1 MANENK
7 VLLVLQAIEEAR
19 PIVQA
24 IELDNPDAVVENQP
38 AMIRITSPNKLVVN
52 AETMEE
58 IIGREWNPQE
68 LQLCLITLAGN
79 VDEDYDHFTIYW
91 DN

>member
-1 MANENK
+1 MAENN
-7 VLLVLQAIEEAR
+7 VLLVLQDVEEAR

-24 IELDNPDAVVENQP
+24 VQKDNINAIVENQP
-38 AMIRITSPNKLVVN
+38 AMIRITCPDRLVIN

-58 IIGREWNPQE
+58 IIGREWDPQE

-79 VDEDYDHFTIYW
+79 VDEDYDHFIIYW

>member
-38 AMIRITSPNKLVVN
+38 AMI
-52 AETMEE
+52 
-58 IIGREWNPQE
+58 E
-68 LQLCLITLAGN
+68 LHLQIS
-79 VDEDYDHFTIYW
+79 
-91 DN
+91 

>member
-1 MANENK
+1 
-7 VLLVLQAIEEAR
+7 
-19 PIVQA
+19 
-24 IELDNPDAVVENQP
+24 
-38 AMIRITSPNKLVVN
+38 
-52 AETMEE
+52 MEE

>member
-1 MANENK
+1 MAENN
-7 VLLVLQAIEEAR
+7 VLLVLQDVEEAR

-24 IELDNPDAVVENQP
+24 VQKDNINAMVENQP
-38 AMIRITSPNKLVVN
+38 AMIRITCPDRLVIN

-58 IIGREWNPQE
+58 IIGREWDPQE

-79 VDEDYDHFTIYW
+79 VDEDYDHFIIYW